1 MKNLGKIVLDPSK
14 VYALP
19 IKKGHLDIRVS
30 TDSNYPG
37 LDVEYISDIEYSRL
51 VGISP
56 CKSRPRVLIETAEN
70 TLRAL
75 IWGNPHSEDYSESIE
90 FKCLEDVQNESE
102 NKPRTYEELCS
113 EILPKERELIYRIV
127 HKNYVSQDVLNRIR
141 EKHDLYTNDLTDEEL
156 KPLCDEV
163 AEMYVFNGDYD
174 CNLPYW
180 SNIDAL
186 LDETFFNFMNEVN
199 RQWAVSFIPVP
210 AEGEKPCSSIM
221 QKHFSNMKEAEE
233 FIVNNE
239 RTHEAI
245 ILKLLKWNKNTDCY
259 SPVKT
264 FDDFEKYD
272 VEEM

>member
-1 MKNLGKIVLDPSK
+1 MKNLGKAILDPSK

-30 TDSNYPG
+30 TDPNYPG
-37 LDVEYISDIEYSRL
+37 LDVEYISDVEERAIINED
-51 VGISP
+51 I
-56 CKSRPRVLIETAEN
+56 KSRPRVLIKNAED

-75 IWGNPHSEDYSESIE
+75 IWGNPNSEDYSESVE
-90 FKCLEDVQNESE
+90 FDCLEDRQDESE
-102 NKPRTYEELCS
+102 NNPRTYEELCLEVS
-113 EILPKERELIYRIV
+113 SKERELIYRNV
-127 HKNYVSQDVLNRIR
+127 YKDYVSQDVLGLIR
-141 EKHDLYTNDLTDEEL
+141 EKLDLYTNDLTDEEL

-174 CNLPYW
+174 CNLSYW
-180 SNIDAL
+180 NNIDAL
-186 LDETFFNFMNEVN
+186 LDETFFDFMNEIN
-199 RQWAVSFIPVP
+199 RQWAVSFIPIP
-210 AEGEKPCSSIM
+210 AEGEKTCSCVM

-239 RTHEAI
+239 HTHEAI

-272 VEEM
+272 VGEV